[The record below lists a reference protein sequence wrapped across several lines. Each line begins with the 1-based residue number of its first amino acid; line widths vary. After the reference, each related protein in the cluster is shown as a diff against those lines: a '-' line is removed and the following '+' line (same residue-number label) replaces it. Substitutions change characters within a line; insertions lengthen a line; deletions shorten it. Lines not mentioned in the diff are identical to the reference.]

1 MIPWLSDNAPFP
13 PVEHALRLPNGL
25 LAAGGNLSVPRLLD
39 AYRHGIFPWF
49 NPGEPILWWSP
60 DPRMVLIPS
69 EFKISRSLAKVLR
82 NTPYEVRTDTAFEQ
96 VMRSCAAPRTN
107 HQGGHHGTWIHE
119 DVIAAYCALHQ
130 LGYAH
135 SVEVWMP
142 KKSFQLQI
150 EGETRRQRA
159 NDMDSAISTA
169 MSARCPATKLSSCD
183 SPVEW
188 PVVTPGSQRSIA
200 EELALELVGGLYGVC
215 IGQMFYGE
223 SMFSN
228 ASNASKIALAH
239 LARQLERWQISPS
252 SLDTPCV
259 SCAEP
264 VEASGVPRTGMIDCQ
279 MNTHH
284 LASLGARE
292 IPRSEFIARLQE
304 LVHCAPI
311 TNWQFDTDLF
321 P

>member
-1 MIPWLSDNAPFP
+1 LIPWLNDNTPFP
-13 PVEHALRLPNGL
+13 PVEHALRTPNGL
-25 LAAGGNLSVPRLLD
+25 LAAGGSLSVPRLLD

-49 NPGEPILWWSP
+49 NPGDPILWWSP

-82 NTPYEVRTDTAFEQ
+82 NAPYEVRTDTAFEQ
-96 VMRSCAAPRTN
+96 VMRSCAAPRTI
-107 HQGGHHGTWIHE
+107 HQDAHHGTWIHE

-142 KKSFQLQI
+142 KKSIQLQI

-159 NDMDSAISTA
+159 NDMDSAISKA

-188 PVVTPGSQRSIA
+188 PVVTPGGQRSIA
-200 EELALELVGGLYGVC
+200 EELELELVGGLYGVS
-215 IGQMFYGE
+215 IGHMFYAE
-223 SMFSN
+223 SMYSAAN
-228 ASNASKIALAH
+228 NASKIALAH
-239 LARQLERWQISPS
+239 LAAQFDRHPGRSGGPGAGPS
-252 SLDTPCV
+252 TKL
-259 SCAEP
+259 
-264 VEASGVPRTGMIDCQ
+264 RTGMIDCQ
-279 MNTHH
+279 MYTPH

-292 IPRSEFIARLQE
+292 IPRGEFLARLKE
-304 LVHCAPI
+304 LVHCDPL
-311 TNWQFDTDLF
+311 TDWRFDTDLF
-321 P
+321 K